1 MKRVFLFL
9 VILVLGAVAGAAR
22 ADEVVPKASCFADP
36 SRWAF
41 DRSKGE
47 TVAEAGQR
55 FFADLRACEPT
66 LAASIEEAVRYGIQ
80 QKEAQSF
87 RRNQKFV
94 LAAYGAAWGLVALA
108 ALGVWL
114 RWRKVKQLLAEL
126 EARVRA

>member
-1 MKRVFLFL
+1 MKRIVLLF
-9 VILVLGAVAGAAR
+9 VILGVGAAR

-36 SRWAF
+36 SRWTF
-41 DRSKGE
+41 DRSKE
-47 TVAEAGQR
+47 TVAEPGQR
-55 FFADLRACEPT
+55 FLADLRACEPT
-66 LAASIEEAVRYGIQ
+66 LAASIEEAVRYDIQ

-126 EARVRA
+126 EARVRT

>member
-9 VILVLGAVAGAAR
+9 VILALGAGAAR

-41 DRSKGE
+41 DRSKE
-47 TVAEAGQR
+47 SVAQPGQR
-55 FFADLRACEPT
+55 FLADLRACDPT
-66 LAASIEEAVRYGIQ
+66 LAANIEEAVRHEFH
-80 QKEAQSF
+80 QKEAQSA
-87 RRNQKFV
+87 RRNEKFV
-94 LAAYGAAWGLVALA
+94 LAAYGAAWGLLALA